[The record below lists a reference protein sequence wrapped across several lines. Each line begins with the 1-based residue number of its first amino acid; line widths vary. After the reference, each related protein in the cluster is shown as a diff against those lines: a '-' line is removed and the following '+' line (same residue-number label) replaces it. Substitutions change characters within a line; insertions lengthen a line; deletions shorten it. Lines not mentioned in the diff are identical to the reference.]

1 MDDKPIKG
9 LDIPVSSAIEPPSSP
24 IPRRK
29 KSAVE
34 PAPTNGHLMNGKK
47 STSDNIVNLAGKKRT
62 VSQALEDDSPTAK
75 RTKNQSNGNGTNG
88 DDDLIIVED
97 SADGAILIDG

>member
-1 MDDKPIKG
+1 MDDMPIKG
-9 LDIPVSSAIEPPSSP
+9 LDIPVSSEIEPPTSP

-34 PAPTNGHLMNGKK
+34 PAPTNGHLANGKK
-47 STSDNIVNLAGKKRT
+47 STSESIMNLAGKKRT

-75 RTKNQSNGNGTNG
+75 RTKNQSNGDGTSG

-97 SADGAILIDG
+97 SADGAILIDD

>member
-9 LDIPVSSAIEPPSSP
+9 LDIPTSSEIEPPTSP

-34 PAPTNGHLMNGKK
+34 SAPTNGHFVNGKRPAP
-47 STSDNIVNLAGKKRT
+47 DNIVNSAGKKRT
-62 VSQALEDDSPTAK
+62 VSQALDDDSPSAK
-75 RTKNQSNGNGTNG
+75 KAKNQSNGNGTNG
-88 DDDLIIVED
+88 DDDLIVIED
-97 SADGAILIDG
+97 ADGSILIDD